1 MTSISCRD
9 KLSRQ
14 IQQGTLESQRKL
26 SDMDNNDDIDDDKW
40 NQKYLNDNHRRAQ
53 WLQTKNRIPLTKQTN
68 RGGNIDRCK
77 LIWILWDA
85 IVKRWKLVVLRRRE
99 FVWPF
104 LTVCQSV
111 RNPFHSCQITRNTIK
126 LQIIISLLIS
136 FYQDASVVQNTLFSR
151 TGRAVE
157 MSKSRYF

>member
-14 IQQGTLESQRKL
+14 IQRGTLESQRKL

-40 NQKYLNDNHRRAQ
+40 NQNIWIMITDARNDYRQRI
-53 WLQTKNRIPLTKQTN
+53 RIPLTKQTN

-85 IVKRWKLVVLRRRE
+85 IIKRWKLVVLHRRE
-99 FVWPF
+99 FAWPF

-136 FYQDASVVQNTLFSR
+136 FYQDASVVQNTLFNQ

-157 MSKSRYF
+157 MS